1 MTPYGEATVVA
12 PPTGHEHVHGECPQC
27 VQLRAERRRNGPH
40 GPVQSVCAG
49 CKARKMRERVRRHK
63 QANRVRVKQGRIPR
77 HWRTL
82 LEVAQML
89 DMTPA
94 QVITTQARAVRKLR
108 TFLSSGSAAMYE
120 MLIENWLSAVGV
132 LREEGLV
139 DEAEELRAV
148 VEAFREFIWRASAEE
163 ERPVGY
169 LALEFV
175 PVASPAGMGGG
186 NGGSV
191 GRGEGDPRGLKRSE
205 PCSKRS

>member
-1 MTPYGEATVVA
+1 
-12 PPTGHEHVHGECPQC
+12 
-27 VQLRAERRRNGPH
+27 
-40 GPVQSVCAG
+40 
-49 CKARKMRERVRRHK
+49 MRERVRRHK

-120 MLIENWLSAVGV
+120 MLIENWLSAVDV

-175 PVASPAGMGGG
+175 PVTAPAGMGGG

-191 GRGEGDPRGLKRSE
+191 GRGEGDSRGLKGSE